1 MSDLKNVF
9 KPTASKSNSSK
20 TPKFYNE
27 EKNRCIA
34 DMAKHESAIVRSAIA
49 SNSHTPTKVL
59 TAMLECEQDKTVLRA
74 ALLNS
79 KMPRKAVAK
88 FVNDA
93 DDRRVDWYAD
103 DVELIAHFQK
113 K

>member
-20 TPKFYNE
+20 TPKHYNE
-27 EKNRCIA
+27 EKNRCLA
-34 DMAKHESAIVRSAIA
+34 DLANDESAIVRSAIA

-59 TAMLECEQDKTVLRA
+59 TAMLECEQDKTVLRKV
-74 ALLNS
+74 LLND

-88 FVNDA
+88 FVNDS
-93 DDRRVDWYAD
+93 DDNRVEWFAE
-103 DVELIAHFQK
+103 DVELIAHFK
-113 K
+113 KA